1 MPSSFSIRSGSLQ
14 SRAIQMGALL
24 LAASSVM
31 LCQFP
36 RPAIAQ
42 GVGIDQKLN
51 SQIPLDLAFHDETGT
66 TVPLRSYFGDKPVVI
81 SMVYFSC
88 GSLCPMSI
96 KETTTS
102 LTRLPL
108 KAGTDYNVL
117 VVSFDPKDTP
127 ELATEKKAQF
137 AQYFKQAGYGE
148 GFHFLTGDQATIT
161 KFTKAIGWRYKWDAG
176 TQQFIHA
183 GGIMVATPDGK
194 LSRYFYGLAYAPQD
208 VRMALVEAS
217 EHKIGSPVDYI
228 TLFCFHYDPTT
239 GKYTLAITN
248 ILQLCGTL
256 TVLILVGFII
266 MFIKNDKNRAKR
278 TNWKEVP
285 HVS

>member
-1 MPSSFSIRSGSLQ
+1 MPSNSLLSIG
-14 SRAIQMGALL
+14 L
-24 LAASSVM
+24 LAVAASLASA
-31 LCQFP
+31 QYP

-51 SQIPLDLAFHDETGT
+51 SQIPLDLVFHDEHGT
-66 TVPLRSYFGDKPVVI
+66 AVPLRTYFGDKPVVI

-96 KETTTS
+96 RETTTS

-127 ELATEKKAQF
+127 AVATEKKAQF
-137 AQYFKQAGYGE
+137 AKDFKQAGYGE
-148 GFHFLTGDQATIT
+148 GFHFLTGDQQSIT
-161 KFTKAIGWRYKWDAG
+161 KLADAVGWRYRWDNA
-176 TQQFIHA
+176 TKQFIHA

-194 LSRYFYGLAYAPQD
+194 LSKYFYGLAYAPQD

-217 EHKIGSPVDYI
+217 QHKIGSPVDYI

-239 GKYTLAITN
+239 GRYTLAITN
-248 ILQLCGTL
+248 LLKVAGSL
-256 TVLILVGFII
+256 TVLLLAGFIF
-266 MFIKNDKNRAKR
+266 MFIRNDRNG
-278 TNWKEVP
+278 KEAA
-285 HVS
+285 HAS

>member
-1 MPSSFSIRSGSLQ
+1 MPSNKWLSL
-14 SRAIQMGALL
+14 GLL
-24 LAASSVM
+24 GVVAASVATA
-31 LCQFP
+31 QFP

-51 SQIPLDLAFHDETGT
+51 SQIPLDLAFHDEQGA
-66 TVPLRSYFGDKPVVI
+66 TVPLRTYFGDKPVVI

-96 KETTTS
+96 KETVTS
-102 LTRLPL
+102 LNRLPL
-108 KAGTDYNVL
+108 KPGSDYNVL

-127 ELATEKKAQF
+127 AIASKEKAEF
-137 AQYFKQAGYGE
+137 AKYFKEAGYGD
-148 GFHFLTGDQATIT
+148 GFHFLTGDQTAIT
-161 KFTKAIGWRYKWDAG
+161 RLTDAIGWKYKWDKA
-176 TQQFIHA
+176 TQQFVHA

-194 LSRYFYGLAYAPQD
+194 MSKYFYGLAYAPQD
-208 VRMALVEAS
+208 VRLALVEAS
-217 EHKIGSPVDYI
+217 QHKIGSPVDYI

-248 ILQLCGTL
+248 LLKIGGCL
-256 TVLILVGFII
+256 TVVLLAGFIF
-266 MFIKNDKNRAKR
+266 MFIKNDKNRDSKE
-278 TNWKEVP
+278 WKEAH